1 MHRHLRYLR
10 KPALT
15 MIKTWHP
22 DSISLSERQ
31 RALMMTS
38 DLTLVWE
45 DQNSWIHLK
54 LGCWS
59 WIPFPE
65 LSEESASFCIPRQGL
80 YFTNNLHLDSVVLLV
95 GLSIRWH
102 TFYHSPGAAR
112 TWFKADRVFLIERIY
127 LGVWCQGFRGEMTAL
142 ELGVMDNV
150 KSCCLVENQVKMSI
164 TSAV

>member
-1 MHRHLRYLR
+1 MNRVKLVTCKMCDPTFFKRCNNCEACTLWAGCRDAYNYRVSECIDICDILR

-95 GLSIRWH
+95 GLS
-102 TFYHSPGAAR
+102 
-112 TWFKADRVFLIERIY
+112 K
-127 LGVWCQGFRGEMTAL
+127 
-142 ELGVMDNV
+142 
-150 KSCCLVENQVKMSI
+150 KSYVLSFTRCSQDMV
-164 TSAV
+164 